1 MEHERGQ
8 QTFATGHEPAVAEPR
23 AGSAPDD
30 RVVDA
35 PTPEHRG
42 DPALDL
48 PPAARVDF
56 AVLIPAY
63 NEIENIPDL
72 VRELRA
78 TFDRYRLEGEVL
90 LIDDGSTDGT
100 AEAARREA
108 AEWPALR
115 VVSHRRNFGK
125 TEAMLTGAES
135 TDAGVLVLFDADLQH
150 GTDEIPRFLA
160 KIAEGWDIV
169 TGRKEGH
176 YEKRFVSNIYNQL
189 SQRIFQ
195 VPVSD
200 LNSMKAFR
208 REVLSEVR
216 LRHDWHRFFVVL
228 AYARG
233 FSMTEIGIELYPR
246 RHGEAKYSGRSRI
259 VVGLLDLVSVA
270 FFLFFA
276 RKPMLFFGVTGLA
289 LAGSGV
295 AVGALTILLRIMAAM
310 PPFGY
315 RPLLYL
321 VILLE
326 TLGFL
331 LFGFGFLAEQVAQQ
345 QTELDTLHRRLHAPP
360 EGARARS
367 SHAALRVPASGD
379 DAGASRPQG
388 DPRTALGGAEP

>member
-1 MEHERGQ
+1 MEQGRGP
-8 QTFATGHEPAVAEPR
+8 QTLAVAREPR
-23 AGSAPDD
+23 GAEVRA
-30 RVVDA
+30 DA
-35 PTPEHRG
+35 A
-42 DPALDL
+42 PALS
-48 PPAARVDF
+48 PAARRNF

-63 NEIENIPDL
+63 NEVENMPDL

-78 TFDRYRLEGEVL
+78 TFEEYGLDGEVV
-90 LIDDGSTDGT
+90 LIDDGSTDDT
-100 AEAARREA
+100 AAVARREA
-108 AEWPALR
+108 AGWGAFR

-125 TEAMLTGAES
+125 TEAMLTGAEA
-135 TDAGVLVLFDADLQH
+135 TDAAVLVLFDADLQH
-150 GTDEIPRFLA
+150 ATAEIPRFLA
-160 KIAEGWDIV
+160 RIDEGWDIV

-176 YEKRFVSNIYNQL
+176 YEKRFVSRIYNHL
-189 SQRIFQ
+189 SHRIFQ

-208 REVLSEVR
+208 REVLVEVR

-233 FSMTEIGIELYPR
+233 FSMTEIGIELHPR
-246 RHGEAKYSGRSRI
+246 RHGEAKYSGHSRI
-259 VVGLLDLVSVA
+259 IVGLLDLISVA

-276 RKPMLFFGVTGLA
+276 RKPMLFFGFTGLA
-289 LAGSGV
+289 LAGGGV
-295 AVGALTILLRIMAAM
+295 LVGALAIALRVLGTM

-345 QTELDTLHRRLHAPP
+345 QAELDSLHRRLRGGNRAAV
-360 EGARARS
+360 EGD
-367 SHAALRVPASGD
+367 H
-379 DAGASRPQG
+379 
-388 DPRTALGGAEP
+388 